1 MTCYKRMLL
10 EKSNLEQDLF
20 KEVSLALGEFGA
32 IYHVLSNIK
41 ELNLIRL
48 YQITHFLDGWILEK
62 LHYLCGK
69 GVF

>member
-1 MTCYKRMLL
+1 MAFAYLSIIVLSCFIALG
-10 EKSNLEQDLF
+10 
-20 KEVSLALGEFGA
+20 VSLALGEFGA